1 MPKAFGLGAKPQCH
15 NFLRGGT
22 LTRLLWARPS
32 HNNNKFINHIQKV
45 VNLRQN
51 CQHPA
56 FDFRMVLGRH
66 VGDSFA
72 TTVTT
77 MPIICSCISELLEV
91 AVPQNRILHD
101 VALINSGHHFVL
113 YICLLGMTGI
123 EDH

>member
-1 MPKAFGLGAKPQCH
+1 
-15 NFLRGGT
+15 
-22 LTRLLWARPS
+22 
-32 HNNNKFINHIQKV
+32 
-45 VNLRQN
+45 
-51 CQHPA
+51 
-56 FDFRMVLGRH
+56 MVLGRH

-123 EDH
+123 EDHWATDVNEKSSKLFLHASCKVRRGTYLPDTSAVVPWYEERLLVRVP